1 MKIFKLNLSLIAI
14 VALILLSTIS
24 YAQNTIYSQD
34 NLGTFFDLKEKKYN
48 KKLLG
53 NNYVSDEW
61 QLADIVLIGDTVEF
75 RNIEIKL
82 DVSNRV
88 IEIKAGDQT
97 KLLSSTQAKTITV
110 KGYTP
115 TFYVTRVGTGLYG
128 PSGFYK
134 VLYEGDEKLLCH
146 YSTRIE
152 PSHYNEALN
161 AGQKD
166 DKIIKVET
174 FYISKLD
181 KLVPLELKKSK
192 LADQLGGGESL
203 LKYMKEEGLSPKKEI
218 DLIKIVQYADKLNA
232 SN

>member
-14 VALILLSTIS
+14 VILVFLSTVS

-34 NLGTFFDLKEKKYN
+34 DIGTFFDLKVKKYD

-53 NNYVSDEW
+53 NNYVSDQW
-61 QLADIVLIGDTVEF
+61 QLADITLVGDTVEF

-88 IEIKAGDQT
+88 IEIKTGGET
-97 KLLSSTQAKTITV
+97 KILPSTQAKTITV

-152 PSHYNEALN
+152 QSHYNEALN

-174 FYISKLD
+174 YYISNLD

-192 LADQLGGGESL
+192 LADQLGVGESL
-203 LKYMKEEGLSPKKEI
+203 LRYMKEEGLSPKKEV